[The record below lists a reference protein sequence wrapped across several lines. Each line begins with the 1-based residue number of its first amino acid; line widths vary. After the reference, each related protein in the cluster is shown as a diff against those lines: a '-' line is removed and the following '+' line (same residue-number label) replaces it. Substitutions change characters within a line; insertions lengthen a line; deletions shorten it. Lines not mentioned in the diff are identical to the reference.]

1 MKIKIDIYNL
11 VDSDTEYI
19 IRFGPWGHKRASKL
33 GHYVENFLLPLESEE
48 LEELSDSLVDD
59 EDDSEA
65 TDLRDM
71 IMYTMESIFEA
82 ESRKEGFGGKR
93 PGEGLLKHLANTF
106 MPFMHADIR
115 NAMIEF
121 DTNTGA
127 WTMK

>member
-1 MKIKIDIYNL
+1 MARGDTKEQVNLDITLKI
-11 VDSDTEYI
+11 
-19 IRFGPWGHKRASKL
+19 
-33 GHYVENFLLPLESEE
+33 FLLPMKSEE
-48 LEELSDSLVDD
+48 LEEIFPLDDD

-65 TDLRDM
+65 TVLRDM

-115 NAMIEF
+115 NAMIEY
-121 DTNTGA
+121 DTDTGA

>member
-1 MKIKIDIYNL
+1 MKIKIDIFNL

-19 IRFGPWGHKRASKL
+19 ICYGPWGHKRASKL
-33 GHYVENFLLPLESEE
+33 GHYVENFLLPMRSEE

-65 TDLRDM
+65 TVLRDM

-93 PGEGLLKHLANTF
+93 PGERLLKHLTNTF

-121 DTNTGA
+121 DTDTGA

>member
-1 MKIKIDIYNL
+1 MIFTIWLIRTRNISSALARGDTKEQVNL
-11 VDSDTEYI
+11 D
-19 IRFGPWGHKRASKL
+19 
-33 GHYVENFLLPLESEE
+33 VEDFLLPLESEE

-65 TDLRDM
+65 TVLRDM

-93 PGEGLLKHLANTF
+93 PGERLLKHLTNTF

-121 DTNTGA
+121 DTDTGA

>member
-19 IRFGPWGHKRASKL
+19 ICYGPWGHKRASKL
-33 GHYVENFLLPLESEE
+33 GHYVEDFLLPLESEE
-48 LEELSDSLVDD
+48 LEEIFSSLVDD
-59 EDDSEA
+59 EDDSEV
-65 TDLRDM
+65 TVLRDM

-93 PGEGLLKHLANTF
+93 PGARLLKHLANTF

-121 DTNTGA
+121 DTDTGV

>member
-19 IRFGPWGHKRASKL
+19 ICYGPWGHKRASKL
-33 GHYVENFLLPLESEE
+33 GYYVEDFLLPLESEE

-65 TDLRDM
+65 TVLRDM

-93 PGEGLLKHLANTF
+93 PGEELLKHLANTF
-106 MPFMHADIR
+106 MPFMHAAIR

-121 DTNTGA
+121 DTDTGA